1 MEQLQTADQAYHLF
15 DCAPFGACVLNAD
28 YRVLFWNDYL
38 AKWTNISKADIVGQP
53 IGAHLPFCQSELQT
67 QLQQVF
73 WGQQAELCWQ
83 QGWCLSQIT
92 AKITAKRV
100 SASNSPAAIDCH
112 IFDSHVLLTIQFETT
127 SQAALLDAQ
136 PEVPSQ
142 AAYQQVLRRTQLLEG
157 ITAAIRESV
166 DTQQLFQIIVTDI
179 ARTFAVSR
187 CLIHSYVAEP
197 VPHIP
202 VMIEYLQ
209 PEYGSILNLQV
220 PVSGNPHAERVL
232 AEDRAVA
239 SVDVRTEPLLQN
251 VQDLCQYFQIRSM
264 LAVRTS
270 YRGNAN
276 GMIGLHQCDRSRNWS
291 PEEIDLL
298 EAVAKQVGIVMAQTD
313 LLEQERQ
320 QRQEVTLK
328 NAALEQARW
337 EAEASNQAKSN
348 FLATMSHEIRTP
360 MNAVIGMTE
369 LLLDTELTS
378 QQQDFVETIRAS
390 GDTLLTIINDILD
403 FSKIEAGKLDL
414 EQRPLDLR
422 ICIEGILDLLDAK
435 AAEKGLELAYVV
447 EPDVPQQILGD
458 ITRLRQILTNL
469 IGNAIKFTEQGEI
482 TVSVVARKLKDEELD
497 LPTVPTV
504 YAIRFA
510 VKDTGIGIPS
520 NQLNRL
526 FHPFSQV
533 DSSISRQYGGT
544 GLGLVISQRLS
555 EMMGG
560 RIWVDSEIGSGSTF
574 YFSIAA
580 KAVESATDFF
590 QGHLSLLMNKRLLII
605 DSNCVSRQNLLLQAR
620 CWGMSVQAFATGQ
633 DAFNTLQQGQE
644 FDLALIDRKLPD
656 ADGLAL
662 VTAIRQAQPALPI
675 VLLVAR
681 NPAIDATSAGRYLH
695 KPVKQSQFY
704 NLLLEVFAKTSVI
717 EPSPAVLMPAELKLA
732 KQLPLRIL
740 VAEDNVVNQK
750 VVLKLLERLGY
761 KADVAQN
768 GLEVLELLSRQ
779 AYDVILM
786 DVQMPE
792 MDGLT
797 AARQIEQRY
806 PVAQRPRIIAV
817 TASAMQGDREECL
830 QAGMH
835 DYLSKPLRPDSLYAA
850 LQQCRSL

>member
-1 MEQLQTADQAYHLF
+1 MEQLQTNNQAYHLF
-15 DCAPFGACVLNAD
+15 DCVPFGVCVLDANC
-28 YRVLFWNDYL
+28 RVLFWNDYL
-38 AKWTNISKADIVGQP
+38 AERMNVSKAETIGQP
-53 IGAHLPFCQSELQT
+53 ITAYLPFQQPELQA
-67 QLQQVF
+67 QLQPVF
-73 WGQQAELCWQ
+73 AGQSVELCLQ
-83 QGWCLSQIT
+83 QGGSFPSPT
-92 AKITAKRV
+92 AKVTAKRL
-100 SASNSPAAIDCH
+100 AACDPAAADH
-112 IFDSHVLLTIQFETT
+112 ILLSIQFEANPL
-127 SQAALLDAQ
+127 AAPPFESCLLSVRKDAS
-136 PEVPSQ
+136 EV
-142 AAYQQVLRRTQLLEG
+142 AYWQVVRRTQLLEG
-157 ITAAIRESV
+157 ITAAIRDSI
-166 DTQQLFQIIVTDI
+166 DTQQVFQTTVNHI
-179 ARTFAVSR
+179 ACTFQVSR
-187 CLIHSYVAEP
+187 CLIHSYSSEP
-197 VPHIP
+197 APCIP
-202 VMIEYLQ
+202 VMIEYVA
-209 PEYGSILNLQV
+209 PGYAPSLNLQV
-220 PVSGNPHAERVL
+220 PVSGNPHAEQVL
-232 AEDRAVA
+232 AQDRAVA
-239 SVDVRTEPLLQN
+239 SANVTIEPLLQN
-251 VQDLCQYFQIRSM
+251 VQELCRTFQIRSM

-270 YRGNAN
+270 YQNEAN
-276 GMIGLHQCDRSRNWS
+276 GVIGLHQCDRLRNWTL
-291 PEEIDLL
+291 EEINLL
-298 EAVAKQVGIVMAQTD
+298 EAVAKQVGIVMAQTR
-313 LLEQERQ
+313 LLEQERR

-337 EAEASNQAKSN
+337 EAEAANQAKSN

-369 LLLDTELTS
+369 LLLDTELTP
-378 QQQDFVETIRAS
+378 QQQDFVETIRTS

-422 ICIEGILDLLDAK
+422 TCIEGILDLLAAK

-458 ITRLRQILTNL
+458 MTRLRQILINL

-482 TVSVVARKLKDEELD
+482 TVSVIARKLREEEPIN
-497 LPTVPTV
+497 LPQPAAQSV

-520 NQLNRL
+520 DQLNRL

-560 RIWVDSEIGSGSTF
+560 RIWVDSEIGQGSTF

-580 KAVESATDFF
+580 KAVQSATDSFS
-590 QGHLSLLMNKRLLII
+590 QGHLSLLVNKRLLIV
-605 DSNCVSRQNLLLQAR
+605 DSNAVSRQNLLLQAR
-620 CWGMSVQAFATGQ
+620 CWGMSVQTFATGQ
-633 DAFNTLQQGQE
+633 DALNWLQQGQA

-656 ADGLAL
+656 FDSLAI
-662 VTAIRQAQPALPI
+662 VAAIRQLSAMPL
-675 VLLVAR
+675 VLLVSR
-681 NPAIDATSAGRYLH
+681 NHLTDNLPAVRYLH

-704 NLLLEVFAKTSVI
+704 NLLLEVFATTVI
-717 EPSPAVLMPAELKLA
+717 ESSAASVPAELKLA

-761 KADVAQN
+761 KADIAQN
-768 GLEVLELLSRQ
+768 GLEVLDLLSRQ

-797 AARQIEQRY
+797 AARQIRQRY
-806 PVAQRPRIIAV
+806 PAAQRPRIIAI
-817 TASAMQGDREECL
+817 TAIAMQGDREECL

-850 LQQCRSL
+850 LQQCRLH